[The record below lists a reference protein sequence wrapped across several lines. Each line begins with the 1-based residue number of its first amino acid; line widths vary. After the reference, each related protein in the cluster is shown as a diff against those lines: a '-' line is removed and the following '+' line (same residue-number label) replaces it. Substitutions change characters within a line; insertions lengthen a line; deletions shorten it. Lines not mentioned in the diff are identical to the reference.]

1 MTSSFCIYV
10 CFCFISTKYT
20 HLFQKHGKDP
30 GARQSVGIKPLCYL
44 YGWFARKGSLVVRAE
59 AGQFTGSWLQQNSRE
74 EAGLVT
80 SRQAQLF
87 VNGEWKA
94 GNPRI
99 RIHRQERNRC
109 VDREKR
115 AGMIYNTENT
125 LAPNESKFR
134 INTASVSSNELQV
147 RRTRRW
153 SAAGVVIMTV
163 FRHEATL
170 NMRQVQLGG

>member
-1 MTSSFCIYV
+1 MTSSFCI
-10 CFCFISTKYT
+10 CLFFSTKYT
-20 HLFQKHGKDP
+20 HLFQKRGKDA
-30 GARQSVGIKPLCYL
+30 GARQSVGIKPLYHLC
-44 YGWFARKGSLVVRAE
+44 GWFEGKSSLVVRAE
-59 AGQFTGSWLQQNSRE
+59 AGQFTGSWLQQNSRK

-87 VNGEWKA
+87 VNEEWKA
-94 GNPRI
+94 GNLRI

-115 AGMIYNTENT
+115 AGMIYNAENT

-134 INTASVSSNELQV
+134 INTASVSSIELQV
-147 RRTRRW
+147 CRTRRW
-153 SAAGVVIMTV
+153 STNGVVNMTI
-163 FRHEATL
+163 FNHEVTL